1 LPKLGWSDRLIAL
14 VPWPSRRSKL
24 LAWGSIG
31 MTAVLVTG
39 VLGGY
44 LDLRSKLDSIGRI
57 ITADDAHRPP
67 RYNDAL
73 NILLLGSDS
82 RTGRN
87 ARIGG
92 RVGCDCSDTI
102 IVAHISPG
110 RHKVTVL
117 SIPRDTMV
125 PQYAC
130 SAVQGTPGQPSE
142 PTVFERIN
150 ATLEQGGPECV
161 RTTVEQQTGI
171 YINTTIMLNFTG
183 FQKVIDDVGGVNIC
197 VPVAISDPIIRGVDG
212 HGSGLKLHAGRQH
225 IWGRQA
231 LQFWRARYA
240 LADGS
245 DLARIS
251 RDQYLMG
258 QVFKGVLHKGLLS
271 SPRTLYHVFGDITRS
286 ISTDASTSDLIGI
299 AASLRGVSGK
309 NVQFVT
315 APSVAYPADPDA
327 ELEFEQP
334 QANAVFAAIA
344 RDKTLPKAPK
354 SKHGQKGDSRKGQ
367 KGAPTITLT
376 SVKATV
382 LNGTLIGGLAAKAAS
397 ELTSVGVTLVGPPA
411 DAPTSSYTSSVVQYG
426 QPADRSAATAL
437 ARHIAGAT
445 VQQAVGVAAGTVQ
458 VVLGSSF
465 AGVTKATTKKKSAD
479 KPLGTIAG
487 SYKASSKCR
496 NSAFFG
502 PNLPAPD
509 HRVSCAC

>member
-1 LPKLGWSDRLIAL
+1 MPKLGWSDRLIAL
-14 VPWPSRRSKL
+14 VPWPSRQSKL
-24 LAWGSIG
+24 LAWTSVA
-31 MTAVLVTG
+31 MTIVLVAG

-44 LDLRSKLDSIGRI
+44 FDLRSKLDSIGRI
-57 ITADDAHRPP
+57 ITADDSHRPP
-67 RYNDAL
+67 RYTDAL
-73 NILLLGSDS
+73 NLLLLGSDS
-82 RTGRN
+82 RTGHN

-130 SAVQGTPGQPSE
+130 SAVQGTPGQPNE

-150 ATLEQGGPECV
+150 ETLEAGGPECV

-197 VPVAISDPIIRGVDG
+197 VPVAISDPIIRGFNG

-271 SPRTLYHVFGDITRS
+271 SPRTLYRVFGDITRS
-286 ISTDASTSDLIGI
+286 ISTDASTSDLISI
-299 AASLRGVSGK
+299 AASLRGVSSK
-309 NVQFVT
+309 HVQFVT
-315 APSVAYPADPDA
+315 APAVAYPADPQA

-334 QANAVFAAIA
+334 EANAVFAAIA

-354 SKHGQKGDSRKGQ
+354 SKHGKKGHIK
-367 KGAPTITLT
+367 KGAPTVTLT
-376 SVKATV
+376 SVKASV

-397 ELTSVGVTLVGPPA
+397 ELTSIGVTLVGQPA
-411 DAPTSSYTSSVVQYG
+411 DAPTSSYTDSVVEYG
-426 QPADRSAATAL
+426 APADQVAAKAV
-437 ARHIAGAT
+437 ASHIAGAT
-445 VQQAVGVAAGTVQ
+445 VEQVTGIAVGTVQ

-465 AGVTKATTKKKSAD
+465 AGVTKAAAKKKSAD
-479 KPLGTIAG
+479 KPLGAIAG

-502 PNLPAPD
+502 PNLPAPT